1 MAMLH
6 QGDAFALP
14 FTVSSGGTELTPNNC
29 AGLSAALGTYTV
41 EYGEGGIQWDSIN
54 EQWLFPITAEMSA
67 SFGAGDTPFQA
78 RAEFSDGSVLHTDVV
93 SVQVKG
99 SIIRRRTSGG

>member
-14 FTVSSGGTELTPNNC
+14 FTVSSSGTELTPSNC

-41 EYGEGGIQWDSIN
+41 EYGEGGIPWDGTN

-93 SVQVKG
+93 PVQVKG

>member
-1 MAMLH
+1 MAILH

-14 FTVSSGGTELTPNNC
+14 FTVSSSGTALTPDNC
-29 AGLSAALGTYTV
+29 AGLAAALGTYTA
-41 EYGEGGIQWDSIN
+41 EYGAGGIQWDSTN
-54 EQWLFPITAEMSA
+54 EQWLFPVTAEMSA

-93 SVQVKG
+93 PVLVKE
-99 SIIRRRTSGG
+99 SIIRRRANGD